1 MLQGAGI
8 KCYDDVYRNIYAGA
22 DATGSSS
29 GIVGLPTREARNAM
43 VDDMIR
49 AVLDAWDARHQK

>member
-1 MLQGAGI
+1 MQVI

-22 DATGSSS
+22 EATGSSS
-29 GIVGLPTREARNAM
+29 GIVGLPTKEAQHQM

-49 AVLDAWDARHQK
+49 AVREAWDARNKA